1 MVEEFQQFT
10 FAARC
15 LCRSLEFWKL
25 WSSAQ
30 ILRLGSLVLL
40 DTLPQGALQAP
51 DIWGIVRAL
60 GRQQKTLP
68 QKPKSSTEM
77 ELNEQVFQR
86 LEEKLFLKSVLTF
99 ANTAFPSGP
108 IIEWGWR
115 YLFIS

>member
-10 FAARC
+10 FTTQC
-15 LCRSLEFWKL
+15 LRRSPKFRKL

-60 GRQQKTLP
+60 GRQRKALSQE
-68 QKPKSSTEM
+68 PKASTEM

-86 LEEKLFLKSVLTF
+86 LEEKLFRKSVLTF

-108 IIEWGWR
+108 VIEWSWQ
-115 YLFIS
+115 YVFIS